1 MADWRNYILQHF
13 TEPTHRLTL
22 VADPDGLLLEEEL
35 LAGIRTRGFD
45 LLPFD
50 DAVAFRYA
58 YESSY
63 RQRWD
68 DDQPTDLR
76 SARRVVVI
84 LRSPESS
91 LQSLPYDLL
100 QTGRT
105 LHFSL
110 PELFPKL
117 SYPVVSALDPADLQA
132 LYEAYQNYQGP
143 EMGDRATKGFVLKH
157 VFGIV
162 PELIKTRAD
171 LLKLLL
177 S

>member
-1 MADWRNYILQHF
+1 MADWRRYILQHF
-13 TEPTHRLTL
+13 TEPVYRLTL
-22 VADPDGLLLEEEL
+22 VADPDGLLLEEQL
-35 LAGIRTRGFD
+35 LAEIRARGFA
-45 LLPFD
+45 LLPFE

-68 DDQPTDLR
+68 DDLPTDL
-76 SARRVVVI
+76 VVI
-84 LRSPESS
+84 LRSPQAS
-91 LQSLPYDLL
+91 LQTLPYDLL

-117 SYPVVSALDPADLQA
+117 SYPVVNALDPAYLQA
-132 LYEAYQNYQGP
+132 LYEACQ
-143 EMGDRATKGFVLKH
+143 
-157 VFGIV
+157 
-162 PELIKTRAD
+162 
-171 LLKLLL
+171 